1 MKKFILLG
9 ILFLL
14 AGCAGS
20 VAASTPT
27 PQLFNVKYVYA
38 SNENYCMGRITFQ
51 KSAGESEEL
60 ILFPNG
66 PAAEISV
73 QMAAGDT
80 ARMQVD
86 YQTSTKDLPCELI
99 CRIYLEGELWQE
111 ARASG
116 TKGTRVVCQGIV
128 GQK

>member
-1 MKKFILLG
+1 MKNLILLG
-9 ILFLL
+9 ILLIL

-27 PQLFNVKYVYA
+27 PQLFAVKYVYA
-38 SNENYCMGRITFQ
+38 SNENFCMGRITIQ
-51 KSAGESEEL
+51 KSAGQREEY

-66 PAAEISV
+66 SAAEIS
-73 QMAAGDT
+73 T
-80 ARMQVD
+80 AMSEGQQAFMQAD
-86 YQTSTKDLPCELI
+86 YMTSTKDLPCEII

-116 TKGTRVVCQGIV
+116 TKGTQVVCQGII

>member
-14 AGCAGS
+14 AGCAGA

-27 PQLFNVKYVYA
+27 PELFAVKYVYA
-38 SNENYCMGRITFQ
+38 SNENFCMSKVTIQ
-51 KSAGESEEL
+51 KSAGATEEL

-73 QMAAGDT
+73 RLAAGEQ

-111 ARASG
+111 GRASG
-116 TKGTRVVCQGIV
+116 TKGTQVLCQGIV

>member
-1 MKKFILLG
+1 MKKIILLG

-14 AGCAGS
+14 AGCACS

-27 PQLFNVKYVYA
+27 PQLFAVKYVYA
-38 SNENYCMGRITFQ
+38 SNENFCMGKVTIQ
-51 KSAGESEEL
+51 KSAGASEEL

-73 QMAAGDT
+73 RLAAGEQ

>member
-9 ILFLL
+9 ILFILT
-14 AGCAGS
+14 ACAGA

-38 SNENYCMGRITFQ
+38 SNENFCMSKVTIQ
-51 KSAGESEEL
+51 KSAGAIEEL

-66 PAAEISV
+66 PAAEINV
-73 QMAAGDT
+73 RMAAGEQ

-99 CRIYLEGELWQE
+99 CRIYLNGELWQE
-111 ARASG
+111 ARDIG
-116 TKGTRVVCQGIV
+116 TKGTQVVCQGIV
-128 GQK
+128 GQQ